1 MFKYLLAVF
10 TKMLLGEILNGLMH
24 LFSWVGEKIKV
35 EFLDCSPP
43 LGGDVALV
51 VNVTNLI
58 VNFMM

>member
-1 MFKYLLAVF
+1 MDEFIYLAEWG
-10 TKMLLGEILNGLMH
+10 K
-24 LFSWVGEKIKV
+24 KIKV

-43 LGGDVALV
+43 LEGDVVLV